1 MFNRESENLL
11 SKLLLIGPAFVTLL
25 VVVSGATDP
34 VNVSKLL
41 AVGILSCALIV
52 VPARKTYR
60 FIWSEHKFLAI
71 VLLGFLLTS
80 LNSLIQ
86 SNSPLT
92 QQLYGLYGRNNGFL
106 LYLFLLLIFIATLSL
121 GEIPSA
127 RNLVFSIVIAGGV
140 NLIYCGW
147 VLAFGDFLPW
157 TNPYGNIL
165 GTFGNPNF
173 IGAFF
178 GMFSSVLISLAIANF
193 RNPKFLLVISLT
205 LVVTSIE
212 IFESNAIQGRVLLAL
227 GFAINGFFFIRS
239 RFEGLAP
246 LMFYSGFSAVIGILG
261 LLGTLQIGPLT
272 KILYKESVSLRGEYW
287 AAGLKMAQT
296 HLFSGVGFDSY
307 GDWYRFSRRS
317 TALIKPGPETVSNA
331 SHNVIIDIF
340 AFGGLPL
347 LFFYLAIIG
356 FVIVAI
362 IKHVRSHRDFDFVFV
377 SLTGAWLCFQ
387 LQSVISINQV
397 GLAVWG
403 WVLGAAIVAYERIT
417 RSSPFS
423 ETIKEG
429 KRSRKLGNK
438 QFISPNLRA
447 GIAVA
452 LGVFIAVPPFAA
464 DVKWRTAQ
472 ESRDVAKIEAAISPS
487 YFNPSTTFKYI
498 SIIGA
503 FEDNN
508 LPDLAHKYALAAV
521 QFNPRSYESWR
532 ILTLIRNATPDEKR
546 NALNKMKELDPKNP
560 NVPPVTQ

>member
-1 MFNRESENLL
+1 MLNRESENLL
-11 SKLLLIGPAFVTLL
+11 SKLLLVGPALVSLL
-25 VVVSGATDP
+25 VFTSGGTDP

-41 AVGILSCALIV
+41 AVGILSYALIA
-52 VPARKTYR
+52 VPTRMTYR
-60 FIWSEHKFLAI
+60 FIWSEHKFLVIA
-71 VLLGFLLTS
+71 LLGFLFAS
-80 LNSLIQ
+80 LNSIIQ
-86 SNSPLT
+86 SKSPLT
-92 QQLYGLYGRNNGFL
+92 QQLYGVYGRNNGFL
-106 LYLFLLLIFIATLSL
+106 LYLFLLLIFIATLSIRETSSSRKL
-121 GEIPSA
+121 ITSL
-127 RNLVFSIVIAGGV
+127 LVAGGV

-147 VLAFGDFLPW
+147 VLVFGDFLPW

-178 GMFSSVLISLAIANF
+178 GMFGSVLISLVIANF
-193 RNPKFLLVISLT
+193 RNLKYLIVILLA
-205 LVVTSIE
+205 LVVTSVE
-212 IFESNAIQGRVLLAL
+212 ILESNAIQGRVLLAL

-239 RFEGLAP
+239 RFKSPVP
-246 LMFYSGFSAVIGILG
+246 LIFYSGFSAVIGIIG

-347 LFFYLAIIG
+347 LFFYLVIIG

-362 IKHVRSHRDFDFVFV
+362 IKHARSHRDFDFVFV
-377 SLTGAWLCFQ
+377 SLTSAWLCFQ

-403 WVLGAAIVAYERIT
+403 WVLGAAIIAYERIT
-417 RSSPFS
+417 RNSPS
-423 ETIKEG
+423 LQTLGENSK
-429 KRSRKLGNK
+429 SRKLGN
-438 QFISPNLRA
+438 QQVISPNLRA

-472 ESRDVAKIEAAISPS
+472 ESRDVGKIEAAISPS
-487 YFNPSTTFKYI
+487 YFNPPTTFKYI

-503 FEDNN
+503 LEDNN
-508 LPDLAHKYALAAV
+508 LSDLAHKYAVAAV

-532 ILTLIRNATPDEKR
+532 ILTLIRSSTPEEKK
-546 NALNKMKELDPKNP
+546 NALNRMKELDPKNP
-560 NVPPVTQ
+560 NIPPVTE